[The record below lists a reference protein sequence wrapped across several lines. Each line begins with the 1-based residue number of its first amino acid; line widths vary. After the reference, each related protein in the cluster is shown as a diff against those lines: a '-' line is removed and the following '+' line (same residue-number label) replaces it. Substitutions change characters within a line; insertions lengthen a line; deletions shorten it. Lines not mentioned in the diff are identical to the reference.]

1 MKLFQ
6 ASAIAVSICL
16 ATAGLVLAGPTYERV
31 MGNKVVIAGIS
42 NKGKPFGFINAQNEW
57 VGFDMDMGKEI
68 AKRIGAKFTPIVVN
82 NKTRIS
88 FVQTNPPKVD
98 MVLSN
103 MTHKKTRDDKIDF
116 SITYFFDG
124 QKFLAPVGTIKEPK
138 DLAGKKVG
146 SMQGTTSII
155 NAKNYLAKMGDANPS
170 VTGYQNEVEMFEALR
185 SGRVQAITTD
195 STLLIALAAKEP
207 GKYELVGEFI
217 SDEPYGIGLP
227 EDDSDWRDL
236 INFTL
241 MDIWQDGTYMKIYNK
256 WFGPKSETPFPM
268 TEKIEMWP

>member
-1 MKLFQ
+1 MKGFKISALTAVLLF
-6 ASAIAVSICL
+6 ASACM
-16 ATAGLVLAGPTYERV
+16 VLAGPTYDRV
-31 MGNKVVIAGIS
+31 MKDKVVKAGIT
-42 NKGKPFGFINAQNEW
+42 NKGKPFGFIDANNEW
-57 VGFDMDMGKEI
+57 VGFDMDVAMEI
-68 AKRIGAKFTPIVVN
+68 AKRLGVKFEPVVVN

-103 MTHKKTRDDKIDF
+103 MTHKRVRDQKIDF

-124 QKFLAPVGTIKEPK
+124 QKVLAPVGTIKDPK
-138 DLAGKKVG
+138 ELAGKKIG
-146 SMQGTTSII
+146 SMQGTTSIV
-155 NAKNYLAKMGDANPS
+155 NAKAYLKKLGDSNPK

-185 SGRVQAITTD
+185 SGRVQAISTD

-217 SDEPYGIGLP
+217 SDEPYGVGLP
-227 EDDSDWRDL
+227 TDDSAWRDAV
-236 INFTL
+236 NFT
-241 MDIWQDGTYMKIYNK
+241 IQDMWKDGKYMELYNK
-256 WFGPKSETPFPM
+256 WFGPDTETPFPM